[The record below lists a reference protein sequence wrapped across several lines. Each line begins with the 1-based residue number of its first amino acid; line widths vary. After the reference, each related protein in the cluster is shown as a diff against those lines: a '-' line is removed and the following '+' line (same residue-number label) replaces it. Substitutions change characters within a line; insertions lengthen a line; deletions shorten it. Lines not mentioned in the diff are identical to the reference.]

1 MFGKTSR
8 LSVSEFQYITGSR
21 HKDLILLRLYPLIML
36 NDETSWNIFKI
47 QISTQI
53 DKNNLQK
60 KKMLQTIKAKN
71 RNRKFNILFM
81 QNNIIFFLI
90 KCEPSGAKR
99 STMSF
104 WNKQK
109 WLTKVVSFD
118 YLKD

>member
-1 MFGKTSR
+1 MFGKTSW

-60 KKMLQTIKAKN
+60 KK
-71 RNRKFNILFM
+71 
-81 QNNIIFFLI
+81 
-90 KCEPSGAKR
+90 KCC
-99 STMSF
+99 
-104 WNKQK
+104 KQ
-109 WLTKVVSFD
+109 
-118 YLKD
+118 